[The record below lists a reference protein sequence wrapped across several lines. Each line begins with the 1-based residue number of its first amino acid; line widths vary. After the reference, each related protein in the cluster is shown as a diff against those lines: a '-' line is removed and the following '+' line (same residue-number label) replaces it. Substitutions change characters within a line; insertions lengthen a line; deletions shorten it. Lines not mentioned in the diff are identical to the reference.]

1 MPRKRSSSAAPADE
15 LGRAKE
21 YALRLL
27 EYRARSEAEM
37 ARRLAR
43 RGHDEETIERA
54 VADLRAVGL
63 LDDEEFARAW
73 VASRAASRPTGR
85 VRLLWELRRHG
96 VDADTAAQAVEQ
108 GLEAEAELEAAWTW
122 ARQRAGEAPDRKELG
137 RLQAALQ
144 RRGFGREIVRDII
157 ERLTRDSDQSH

>member
-1 MPRKRSSSAAPADE
+1 MDSAAPAVDP

-27 EYRARSEAEM
+27 GYRARSEAEI

-43 RGHDEETIERA
+43 RGHDENTIARA
-54 VADLRAVGL
+54 VADLTAAGL

-73 VASRAASRPTGR
+73 VASRLATRPTGR

-96 VDADTAAQAVEQ
+96 VEGDVAKQAVEET
-108 GLEAEAELEAAWTW
+108 LDAEAELESAWTW
-122 ARQRAGEAPDRKELG
+122 ARSRAGQAPDRQELG

-144 RRGFGREIVRDII
+144 RRGFGRDVIREVI
-157 ERLTRDSDQSH
+157 ERLTRDSDEPL